1 MYHVRFISVH
11 QKSSQNEGIITVF
24 SSAIVV
30 PPVHGLTPCAQL
42 PDATLDNA
50 GYDSF
55 SSISTSSSSTDPATD
70 QKQASICGLT
80 YGRLYH
86 ALKIKKAFIPAKL
99 TYVTLFSG
107 RAIFATYFIIFLT
120 TAGLDPKQAGLIQG
134 IRMIVLTLSG
144 MFWGVLADRSKKELL
159 IISIEIC
166 SFTALVFAKPWVA
179 YWIGSWET
187 EHEHRIHIQ
196 NAVHKI
202 LNSNQNSSLTLD
214 DLIGQTNNEISEKFN
229 LEWFPSHYRTGSMP
243 LFVSMMGLGIATAFL
258 GGGVQSLLDIK
269 TINVVNTF
277 SKSKN
282 TYGRQRLWGSLGYAI
297 APFICGLILESV
309 PVNKVSP
316 IMPIFYI
323 HLGVNTLAWLSCIL
337 LFRQKVLEKE
347 SKDDQNH
354 CKEVKEDGIIK
365 LLGKIF
371 RNVHMVVFLQNVC
384 LVGIGNGLEWCFMFI
399 FLEEMNAS
407 KTIIGLCVTS
417 QCFTEALVFPFAS
430 KINNWIGN
438 NKIAVAIGVFGYM
451 LAFAILQAVKKPIFV
466 IALTSVLGV
475 TFTLFYTASMDQ
487 LYKVGN
493 AKCMTTLFALYNSVL
508 IGIGNGFA
516 GIIGGVIYKN
526 YGGRTLYFISTIFFA
541 IAFAVN
547 TIYIIY
553 IQIARSSLKKQQNKG
568 SMYKK
573 FLDKSPPDSTND
585 LLPTD
590 RVEFCNSINPARISI
605 VLAENYA

>member
-1 MYHVRFISVH
+1 MYHVIFISVH
-11 QKSSQNEGIITVF
+11 QKSSQNEGILTVF

-42 PDATLDNA
+42 PDTTLDNA

-70 QKQASICGLT
+70 QKQASICGVT

-86 ALKIKKAFIPAKL
+86 ALKIKKVFIPAKL

-202 LNSNQNSSLTLD
+202 LNSNQNNSLTLD

-269 TINVVNTF
+269 TINVVNRF
-277 SKSKN
+277 SKNKN

-354 CKEVKEDGIIK
+354 CKVKEDGITK

-371 RNVHMVVFLQNVC
+371 KNIHMLVFLQNVC

-475 TFTLFYTASMDQ
+475 TFTLFYTASMDE
-487 LYKVGN
+487 LYKAGN

-541 IAFAVN
+541 IAFAMN

>member
-229 LEWFPSHYRTGSMP
+229 LEWFPSHYLTGSMP

-354 CKEVKEDGIIK
+354 CKVKEDGITK

-371 RNVHMVVFLQNVC
+371 KNIHMLVFLQNVC

-541 IAFAVN
+541 IAFAIN

-590 RVEFCNSINPARISI
+590 RVEFCNSINPDRISI

>member
-269 TINVVNTF
+269 TINVVNRF
-277 SKSKN
+277 SKNKN

-354 CKEVKEDGIIK
+354 CKVKEDGITK

-371 RNVHMVVFLQNVC
+371 KNIHMLVFLQNVC

-541 IAFAVN
+541 IAFAMN

>member
-1 MYHVRFISVH
+1 
-11 QKSSQNEGIITVF
+11 
-24 SSAIVV
+24 
-30 PPVHGLTPCAQL
+30 
-42 PDATLDNA
+42 
-50 GYDSF
+50 
-55 SSISTSSSSTDPATD
+55 
-70 QKQASICGLT
+70 
-80 YGRLYH
+80 
-86 ALKIKKAFIPAKL
+86 
-99 TYVTLFSG
+99 
-107 RAIFATYFIIFLT
+107 
-120 TAGLDPKQAGLIQG
+120 
-134 IRMIVLTLSG
+134 MIVLTLSG

-202 LNSNQNSSLTLD
+202 LNSNQNNSLTLD
-214 DLIGQTNNEISEKFN
+214 DLIGQTNNEISKNFN

-277 SKSKN
+277 SKNKN

-541 IAFAVN
+541 IAFAMN

-553 IQIARSSLKKQQNKG
+553 IHIARSSLKKQQNKG

-573 FLDKSPPDSTND
+573 FLDKSPPDSAND

-590 RVEFCNSINPARISI
+590 RVEFCNSINPDRISI
-605 VLAENYA
+605 VLAENNA